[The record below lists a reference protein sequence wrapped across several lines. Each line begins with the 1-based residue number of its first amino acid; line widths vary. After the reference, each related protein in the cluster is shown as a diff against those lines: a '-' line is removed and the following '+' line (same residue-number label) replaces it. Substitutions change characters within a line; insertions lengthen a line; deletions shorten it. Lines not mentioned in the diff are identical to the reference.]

1 MYMHTHTH
9 IYAITHIFVHTWSG
23 HIQYQVRVCARV
35 CVCVYIYICKCTV
48 LSLSATP
55 TLFFF
60 LAPFFYISLPTHTF
74 FFNVC
79 RQIVWCLVPH
89 THMPAPTHTRT
100 HAPTHIHTRTHT
112 ALSRIFCK
120 IVTALSPKLLGRLRK
135 NVEALLQMSPTCKKD
150 PILVEQ
156 SLISAS
162 ETPPHPTLLT
172 QQRNTLLKR
181 TPPGFLRSLGTH

>member
-1 MYMHTHTH
+1 
-9 IYAITHIFVHTWSG
+9 
-23 HIQYQVRVCARV
+23 
-35 CVCVYIYICKCTV
+35 
-48 LSLSATP
+48 
-55 TLFFF
+55 
-60 LAPFFYISLPTHTF
+60 
-74 FFNVC
+74 
-79 RQIVWCLVPH
+79 
-89 THMPAPTHTRT
+89 MPAPTHTRT